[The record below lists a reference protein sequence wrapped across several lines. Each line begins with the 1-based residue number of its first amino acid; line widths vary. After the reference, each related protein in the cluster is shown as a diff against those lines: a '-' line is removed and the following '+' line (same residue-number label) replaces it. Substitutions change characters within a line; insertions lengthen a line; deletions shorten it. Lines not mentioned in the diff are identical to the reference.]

1 MPMRRLLALFA
12 VLLCSSAQAREA
24 LDYPSSW
31 QCDEARFHWYC
42 DLAEEEASEAS
53 PKKTPDRAESEG
65 ERAVDALKKLRE
77 EVEQKRAIAIL
88 KPTPENLKTY
98 IVAQEALMDRASVFS
113 DVWRRV
119 VWANPEIN
127 YQLRNPSNNAAIQVR
142 DSQRNRRETD
152 TLAALAKEWGLFFIF
167 RSDCPYCHRL
177 APTLKLLSE
186 QYGITVFPVS
196 LDGGGLPDYPKPAKD
211 NGMASAL
218 GVSVVPLVV
227 LGNVKDRRLLPIGS
241 GVLSAQEI
249 VERIYILTQTK
260 PGELY

>member
-1 MPMRRLLALFA
+1 MRRLLALLA
-12 VLLCSSAQAREA
+12 VLLCFSAQAREA

-31 QCDEARFHWYC
+31 QCDETRFHWYC
-42 DLAEEEASEAS
+42 DLAEEDVAEAS
-53 PKKTPDRAESEG
+53 PKKVPDRPQSEG
-65 ERAVDALKKLRE
+65 EQAVEAIKKLRE

-88 KPTPENLKTY
+88 EPTPENLKSY

-142 DSQRNRRETD
+142 DTRRSRRETD
-152 TLAALAKEWGLFFIF
+152 TLAVLAKEWGLFFIF
-167 RSDCPYCHRL
+167 RSDCAYCHRL

-196 LDGGGLPDYPKPAKD
+196 LDGGGLPDYPRPAKD

>member
-1 MPMRRLLALFA
+1 MSMRLLAILSALFFSCA
-12 VLLCSSAQAREA
+12 HAQGA
-24 LDYPSSW
+24 LDYPSPW
-31 QCDEARFHWYC
+31 QCDATRFHWYC
-42 DLAEEEASEAS
+42 DLIEEEASEAVP
-53 PKKTPDRAESEG
+53 PKKQESQATDG
-65 ERAVDALKKLRE
+65 TRAVEALKKLRE
-77 EVEQKRAIAIL
+77 EVEQKRALAIL

-119 VWANPEIN
+119 IWANPDLN

-142 DSQRNRRETD
+142 DSQRNKREGE
-152 TLAALAKEWGLFFIF
+152 TLTAIAKDWGLFFIF

-177 APTLKLLSE
+177 APTLKFLSE

-196 LDGGGLPDYPKPAKD
+196 LDGGGLPEFPRPARD
-211 NGMASAL
+211 NGMAGAL

-249 VERIYILTQTK
+249 VERIYVLTQTK

>member
-1 MPMRRLLALFA
+1 MPRWLLA
-12 VLLCSSAQAREA
+12 VLALMSLSTVHAQGG
-24 LDYPSSW
+24 LDYPSPW
-31 QCDEARFHWYC
+31 QCDESRFHWYC
-42 DLAEEEASEAS
+42 DIAAEDGTEAPHAK
-53 PKKTPDRAESEG
+53 PLESHATDG
-65 ERAVDALKKLRE
+65 ARAVEALKKLRE
-77 EVEQKRAIAIL
+77 EVEQKRALAIL

-142 DSQRNRRETD
+142 DSQRNRHEGETL
-152 TLAALAKEWGLFFIF
+152 TALAKDWGLFFIF

-186 QYGITVFPVS
+186 QYGITVFPVT
-196 LDGGGLPDYPKPAKD
+196 LDGGGLPEYPRPARD
-211 NGMASAL
+211 NGMAGAL
-218 GVSVVPLVV
+218 GARVVPLVV

-249 VERIYILTQTK
+249 VERIYILTQTR

>member
-1 MPMRRLLALFA
+1 MRRLLALLA
-12 VLLCSSAQAREA
+12 VLLCSSAQAREV

-31 QCDEARFHWYC
+31 QCDETRFHWYC
-42 DLAEEEASEAS
+42 DLAEEDVAEAS
-53 PKKTPDRAESEG
+53 PKKVPDRPQSEG
-65 ERAVDALKKLRE
+65 EQAVEALKKLRE

-88 KPTPENLKTY
+88 KPTPEKLKSY
-98 IVAQEALMDRASVFS
+98 IVAQEALMDRASLFS

-142 DSQRNRRETD
+142 DTQRSRRETD
-152 TLAALAKEWGLFFIF
+152 TLAVLAKEWGLFFIF
-167 RSDCPYCHRL
+167 RSDCAYCHRL

-196 LDGGGLPDYPKPAKD
+196 LDGGGLPDYPRPAKD

>member
-1 MPMRRLLALFA
+1 MRRLLLLLV
-12 VLLCSSAQAREA
+12 VLCCSSVQAQGA
-24 LDYPSSW
+24 LDYTSSW
-31 QCDEARFHWYC
+31 QCTETRFHWYC
-42 DLAEEEASEAS
+42 DLAEEEAAEVS
-53 PKKTPDRAESEG
+53 PRKTPDRTESEG
-65 ERAVDALKKLRE
+65 ERAVDALKRLRE

-142 DSQRNRRETD
+142 DSQRNRREAD
-152 TLAALAKEWGLFFIF
+152 TLAVLAKEWGLFFIF

>member
-1 MPMRRLLALFA
+1 MPIRLWGILA
-12 VLLCSSAQAREA
+12 VLCCSTALAQGA
-24 LDYPSSW
+24 LDYSSPW
-31 QCDEARFHWYC
+31 QCDQRRFHWYC
-42 DLAEEEASEAS
+42 DLDDGVEKA
-53 PKKTPDRAESEG
+53 PDPQRLESAESEG
-65 ERAVDALKKLRE
+65 ARAVEALKKLRE
-77 EVEQKRAIAIL
+77 EVEQKRALAIL
-88 KPTPENLKTY
+88 KPSSENLRTY

-119 VWANPEIN
+119 IWANPDLN

-142 DSQRNRRETD
+142 DGQRNRREGE

-177 APTLKLLSE
+177 APTLKLLSD

-196 LDGGGLPDYPKPAKD
+196 LDGGGLPDFPRPARD
-211 NGMASAL
+211 NGMAGAL
-218 GVSVVPLVV
+218 GVSVVPMVV
-227 LGNVKDRRLLPIGS
+227 LGNIKDRRLLPIGS
-241 GVLSAQEI
+241 GVLSAQDI

>member
-1 MPMRRLLALFA
+1 M
-12 VLLCSSAQAREA
+12 
-24 LDYPSSW
+24 W
-31 QCDEARFHWYC
+31 ICDEDRFNWYC
-42 DLAEEEASEAS
+42 DIPPDAEPANSAPEHPEAKVLSEEEEAVA
-53 PKKTPDRAESEG
+53 
-65 ERAVDALKKLRE
+65 ALKALRE
-77 EVEQKRAIAIL
+77 DAERKRALAII
-88 KPTPENLKTY
+88 KPTPENLKRY

-119 VWANPEIN
+119 IWANPELN

-142 DSQRNRRETD
+142 DTQRARKASE
-152 TLAALAKEWGLFFIF
+152 TLAGLAGEWGIFFFF

-177 APTLKLLSE
+177 APTLKWLSE
-186 QYGITVFPVS
+186 QYGIAVFPIS
-196 LDGGGLPDYPKPAKD
+196 LDGGGLPEFPQPSRD
-211 NGMASAL
+211 NGMAAAL

-249 VERIYILTQTK
+249 VERIYILTQTR